1 MLTGEIRGF
10 GRRSRRLSFG
20 EKSIGN
26 VQVKPLPVPEPVP
39 GSSSKCSSSC
49 ARKRSSPNTG
59 WGFVGADADE
69 VASCGSCQSSHAPKT
84 QDCEALAMSMVTSVS
99 GMQTEMRKL
108 SATLSRHDALVQEVR
123 DAIKLL
129 QRANSAISLNP
140 VSFGHCAT
148 CRCCTGEATPTSKKR
163 TIDSHVRTPGEG
175 KGPSSRPTIDTK
187 FTVDHMPFRSSRKE
201 KPARKNVRPRKKSQP
216 SPSPEVVDLTT
227 EDVWDSPKCRKTP
240 KEGNR
245 CIPWSTRNQ
254 SDYNPAA
261 NEDLLDGWQGMA
273 MKRPQIPRAM
283 NLAFQPQNE
292 MNLSPVELAVAAY
305 VFCRDF
311 SHSEILV
318 DVGDCIANRAA
329 LMTLVPRAEVVD
341 DQVLNVVVRMLTRTS
356 KQTQWFLP
364 TSIMAALEG
373 RTLTSGT
380 ATSIR
385 NNYMRCKV
393 DRVTRIH
400 QPMWCDGHWYLMI
413 IDVPRM
419 KLIYLD
425 SLRDPAQAEAR
436 KIGMTRVALYL
447 EGLTLGQS
455 WLAGNCSVRPRFST
469 FEFEE
474 PELPQQD
481 PKSMDC
487 GVWVAQWMIRDHL
500 WQNYSVQNVS
510 SATRMRLAVDLVMK
524 SHNEMARDIVAK
536 AVAHWQVEAE

>member
-69 VASCGSCQSSHAPKT
+69 VASYGSCQSSHAPKT

-341 DQVLNVVVRMLTRTS
+341 DVLNVVVRMLTRTS

-364 TSIMAALEG
+364 TSIMQAALEG